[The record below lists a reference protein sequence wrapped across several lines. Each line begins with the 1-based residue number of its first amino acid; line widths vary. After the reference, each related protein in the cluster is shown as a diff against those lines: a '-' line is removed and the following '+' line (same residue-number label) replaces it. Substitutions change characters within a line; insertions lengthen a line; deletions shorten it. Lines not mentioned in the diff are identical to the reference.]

1 MLKNKK
7 SNANVV
13 GGTAHTDLQTKRHY
27 LNCPNNH
34 NSSNANT
41 SRSNNKRSISTKL
54 LVPRNGR
61 RREKK

>member
-27 LNCPNNH
+27 LNCLNNH
-34 NSSNANT
+34 N
-41 SRSNNKRSISTKL
+41 STKL

>member
-1 MLKNKK
+1 MLNKEK
-7 SNANVV
+7 LNANAV
-13 GGTAHTDLQTKRHY
+13 GVAAHTDLQTKRYY
-27 LNCPNNH
+27 LNCLNNH